1 MSNIDIIIFADYW
14 VCTVITAVG
23 YGDYTAGTS
32 LEYCYAMMLEFLGFL
47 IFAILQ
53 IAILQIMNL
62 KRGHQET
69 LNDND
74 LRIMIWLQQLDNTP
88 SFDKVRMPNELYHS
102 IRDEL
107 EAAFI
112 HDNNEILDEYPFFD
126 QLTPTMQT

>member
-1 MSNIDIIIFADYW
+1 MFIYIGTERFADFEENREPWLIANSDFHGMSNIDIIIFADYW

-32 LEYCYAMMLEFLGFL
+32 LEYCYAMMLEFLGFV

-62 KRGHQET
+62 ERGHQEA

-74 LRIMIWLQQLDNTP
+74 VRIMIWL
-88 SFDKVRMPNELYHS
+88 
-102 IRDEL
+102 
-107 EAAFI
+107 
-112 HDNNEILDEYPFFD
+112 
-126 QLTPTMQT
+126 